1 MGSKLNN
8 GYVGSNELEY
18 VNTRGYSD
26 TSGKGILSGTKNY
39 LEEEKKQWRH
49 ESDWVRNP
57 KWIDIP
63 YIPEGEQKIYA
74 LYGIQPNS
82 NIETNTICFRI
93 DGGNWTVDWGD
104 GTTEV
109 YSSTN
114 TAGHT
119 YDFNSID
126 ASTETDEGYRQVLV
140 TITPD
145 TDITRIYLNNTLT
158 ALGVRGEHQKYI
170 LDFAARLPNVSCS
183 YFSLPTSDSL
193 ERVVVYEIQNSGTM
207 NSTFAGKRGLQHI
220 EFPYDVSNVTS
231 FNSTFTGCVKL
242 KYPPALDT
250 SSGTD
255 FYRMFYGCTNLRRIP
270 KYDLSNAT
278 TIRQMFV
285 GCREL
290 KYLPELNF
298 TSACTEAR
306 ELFSA
311 CDALRECPVLG
322 DTSAIVLPTSFFSN
336 CINLKEIPEL
346 DFSSATDATNMFNNC
361 TNIEKINKITF
372 SSALTNLQAMCYG
385 CLRLETAE
393 FVGTSNVT
401 NFYQSFRQCENLR
414 GLTIDTSSATNVF
427 QLFYNN
433 YKLKSTPAGLITS
446 NVTNA
451 SQLFNGATTLEK
463 IENLDLSSVSSSSNM
478 SSTFSSMASLR
489 KVSGF
494 TGPSYTHTWV
504 STPLEPDSI
513 RNIFNG
519 LPTVVGQTITLTNT
533 SGILS
538 GGVTAGDI
546 AVATGK
552 GWTVT
557 T

>member
-8 GYVGSNELEY
+8 GYVGSNELEF
-18 VNTRGYSD
+18 VNTRGYSNTD
-26 TSGKGILSGTKNY
+26 GKGILSGTKNY

-57 KWIDIP
+57 QWLEIP

-104 GTTEV
+104 GTTEG
-109 YSSTN
+109 YNSTN

-145 TDITRIYLNNTLT
+145 TDITRMYLNNTLT
-158 ALGVRGEHQKYI
+158 ILGLRGEHQKYL
-170 LDFAARLPNVSCS
+170 LDLAARLPNVSCS

-193 ERVVVYEIQNSGTM
+193 ERVVVYEIENSGSM
-207 NSTFAGKRGLQHI
+207 ANMFSGRRGLQHI

-231 FNSTFTGCVKL
+231 FNSTFTNCVKL

-255 FYRMFYGCTNLRRIP
+255 FYRMFYLCNDLRRIP

-278 TIRQMFV
+278 TVRQMFV

-290 KYLPELNF
+290 KYLPELNI
-298 TSACTEAR
+298 TSTCTEAR
-306 ELFSA
+306 ELFSG
-311 CDALRECPVLG
+311 CDALRECPVIG

-346 DFSSATDATNMFNNC
+346 DFSSATNATSMFNNC
-361 TNIEKINKITF
+361 TNLEKINRITF
-372 SSALTNLQAMCYG
+372 SSAITNMRGICYG
-385 CLRLETAE
+385 CYQLETAE

-401 NFYQSFRQCENLR
+401 DFYQAFRSCEKLR
-414 GLTIDTSSATNVF
+414 GFTLDTSSGTNMY
-427 QLFYNN
+427 QMFYNN
-433 YKLKSTPAGLITS
+433 YNLKNNQAGFDIS
-446 NVTNA
+446 NVTNVG
-451 SQLFNGATTLEK
+451 QLFNGCSTLEK
-463 IENLDLSSVSSSSNM
+463 LENLDFSSVSSASNIVNA
-478 SSTFSSMASLR
+478 FSSMASLR

-494 TGPSYTHTWV
+494 TGPSYTHTFI

-513 RNIFNG
+513 RNIFYG

-546 AVATGK
+546 QVATDK